1 MQVKITALTRR
12 SAVILFNY
20 NFFRHFAIHALIE
33 KSSSEYSRY
42 LHDRGFINEAKNK
55 RFKLFTFLKLLFAR
69 AKIRKTPHP
78 MRWFGCRGVGGQ
90 SSQHQARVFAQFR
103 QGTKNSTRRVGC
115 AHQMIESLFIF
126 FDGYLNFPGSM
137 VIE

>member
-1 MQVKITALTRR
+1 MRVTITALTQQP
-12 SAVILFNY
+12 AVISFNCNY
-20 NFFRHFAIHALIE
+20 ARDYAIYAFI
-33 KSSSEYSRY
+33 KKFSSEYSRY

-69 AKIRKTPHP
+69 AKIRKTPHS
-78 MRWFGCRGVGGQ
+78 MWRFGCRSVDGQ
-90 SSQHQARVFAQFR
+90 AIQNRARVFAKFR

-126 FDGYLNFPGSM
+126 
-137 VIE
+137 